1 MARKAASSRSNR
13 VVRSPRRNSATRPA
27 AGIVEQRWDPA
38 RYQRNAGFVARLGE
52 PLLDLLAPQPQER
65 ILDLGCG
72 DGALTMLIAR
82 RAAAVIGVDASAE
95 QVAAAR
101 ARGLSAEVAD
111 GARLDFSAEFDA
123 VFSNAALHWM
133 RDPDAVIAGVWRA
146 LKPGGRFVAEC
157 GGAGN
162 VEAVRLALAAALAR
176 RGIDAE
182 AANPWYFPT
191 AAEYRARL
199 ERRGFVVTSIALI
212 PRPTLLPG
220 PLSDW
225 LDTFAESFLAT
236 VPPQTRPSLKAEV
249 EEMLHGRLAD
259 AAGAWTMDYVRLR
272 FSALKPLEKAS

>member
-1 MARKAASSRSNR
+1 M
-13 VVRSPRRNSATRPA
+13 VRSPRRNSAVRPGA
-27 AGIVEQRWDPA
+27 AVVEQHWDPV

-52 PLLDLLAPQPQER
+52 PLLELLAPRPHER

-72 DGALTMLIAR
+72 DGALTALIAG
-82 RAAAVIGVDASAE
+82 RAAVVGVDASAE

-101 ARGLSAEVAD
+101 ARGLAAEVAN

-162 VEAVRLALAAALAR
+162 VEMVRRALAAALAR

-191 AAEYRARL
+191 AEDYRARL
-199 ERRGFVVTSIALI
+199 EGRGFIVTSIALI
-212 PRPTLLPG
+212 PRPTRLPG
-220 PLSDW
+220 PLADW
-225 LDTFAESFLAT
+225 LDTFGGSFLAT
-236 VPPQTRPSLKAEV
+236 VPPQTRPRLKAEV
-249 EEMLHGRLAD
+249 EEALRGRLAN
-259 AAGAWTMDYVRLR
+259 AAGAWTVDYVRLR
-272 FSALKPLEKAS
+272 FSALKPREKAP